1 MKKEIRNCNVCKVF
15 ATKPYRTPTTS
26 ALPEFRTEV
35 SRPFQYVGMDFP
47 GPLKVKVN
55 KTKEEKAHVL
65 IFTCMT
71 SRAVHLELTR
81 TQTAEEFQRKLNAF
95 ITRKTKPERIISDN
109 AVTFKTT
116 ATWIKRIRK
125 SEKLQD
131 FLAQQEITW
140 QFNLS
145 KSPWWGGMYE
155 RLIKEIKKTVYKTL
169 GKTHLTFELLEAVVI
184 DIERHLNNRPLTY
197 VESDEGGPQTLTP
210 NALMWGQNAH
220 GLEDIEIDEEEVTKL
235 HRHLKNIRE
244 HAWRRWQKE
253 YVHSLMEAHRVNRK
267 DKPQMPEVGE
277 IVLVVGENRNRGE
290 WKKAKV
296 VQHVKGRDGVVRGV
310 VLLHKGNKIRRPLQL
325 VCPLEIRS
333 CSKEP
338 AEVTETTSQEPN
350 RSVSKRRA
358 ADDARTKIKLI
369 ADSEFEFD

>member
-1 MKKEIRNCNVCKVF
+1 
-15 ATKPYRTPTTS
+15 
-26 ALPEFRTEV
+26 
-35 SRPFQYVGMDFP
+35 
-47 GPLKVKVN
+47 
-55 KTKEEKAHVL
+55 
-65 IFTCMT
+65 MT